1 MTKMR
6 WKSFPHAEKAYDYAG
21 GALDKNW
28 ERLHAGDREP
38 FPSPA
43 TVKTRFA
50 AHPKLKAAG
59 DAETVAETLQDA
71 WRAYHRGDF
80 AAAVELA
87 GKLGPIGA
95 NAAAKAINIYA
106 TYLVD
111 DLAEKTRLFQD
122 AAERAE
128 GLQKLA
134 PDNANAFY
142 LHAQALG
149 RYSQGVSVAKA
160 LAEGLGGKIRHSL
173 ETALKIEPRHADA
186 HIALGAYHA
195 EIVDKIGGMIASLT
209 YGASKEAAIKHF
221 EQAIKLNPG
230 SAIARMEYANAL
242 AMLFGAAKLK
252 QATALYEEAATSK
265 PMDAMERLDVEAAK
279 AELEE

>member
-1 MTKMR
+1 MTKTR
-6 WKSFPHAEKAYDYAG
+6 WKAFPHAAKAYEYAG
-21 GALDKNW
+21 GALEKNW

-38 FPSPA
+38 FPSA
-43 TVKTRFA
+43 DYVKAQFA

-59 DAETVAETLQDA
+59 DAEAVAQSLQDA

-80 AAAVELA
+80 GAAVELG

-95 NAAAKAINIYA
+95 NAAAKATNIYA

-111 DLAEKTRLFQD
+111 DLAEKTGLFQE

-128 GLQKLA
+128 SLQKLA

-142 LHAQALG
+142 FHAQALG
-149 RYSQGVSVAKA
+149 RYSQGVSVVKA
-160 LAEGLGGKIRHSL
+160 LAQGLGGKIRHSL

-186 HIALGAYHA
+186 HIALGTYHA
-195 EIVDKIGGMIASLT
+195 EIVDKIGGMVASLT
-209 YGASKEAAIKHF
+209 YGASKEAAIKNF
-221 EQAIKLNPG
+221 EQALKLNPG
-230 SAIARMEYANAL
+230 SAITRMEYANAL
-242 AMLFGAAKLK
+242 AMLFGSAKLK
-252 QATALYEEAATSK
+252 QATALYEEAAKCK

-279 AELEE
+279 AELE

>member
-1 MTKMR
+1 MTKTR
-6 WKSFPHAEKAYDYAG
+6 WKAFPHAGKAYEYSG
-21 GALDKNW
+21 GGLAKNW
-28 ERLHAGDREP
+28 ERLHVGDREP
-38 FPSPA
+38 FPSA
-43 TVKTRFA
+43 AYVMAQFA
-50 AHPKLKAAG
+50 AHPKLKADG
-59 DAETVAETLQDA
+59 DAEAVAETLQEA

-80 AAAVELA
+80 AGAVELA

-95 NAAAKAINIYA
+95 KAAAKAINIYA

-128 GLQKLA
+128 SLQKLA

-149 RYSQGVSVAKA
+149 RYSQGVSVVQA

-209 YGASKEAAIKHF
+209 YGASKEAAVRHF
-221 EQAIKLNPG
+221 EQALKLNPG

-252 QATALYEEAATSK
+252 QATTLYEEAAKCK

>member
-1 MTKMR
+1 MTKPR
-6 WKSFPHAEKAYDYAG
+6 WKAFPHAAKAYDYS
-21 GALDKNW
+21 GAALEKNW

-38 FPSPA
+38 FPSA
-43 TVKTRFA
+43 AYVKAQRA

-59 DAETVAETLQDA
+59 DADSVAHDLQDA

-80 AAAVELA
+80 GAAVEL
-87 GKLGPIGA
+87 GEKLGPIGA
-95 NAAAKAINIYA
+95 NAAAKAVNIYA

-111 DLAEKTRLFQD
+111 NAAEKTRLFQD
-122 AAERAE
+122 AAQRAE
-128 GLQKLA
+128 SLQKAA

-160 LAEGLGGKIRHSL
+160 LAEGIGGKIRHSL
-173 ETALKIEPRHADA
+173 ETALKLEPRHADA
-186 HIALGAYHA
+186 HIAFGAYHA

-209 YGASKEAAIKHF
+209 YGASKDAAIKHF
-221 EQAIKLNPG
+221 EAALKLNPG
-230 SAIARMEYANAL
+230 SAIAQMEYANAL

-252 QATALYEEAATSK
+252 QATALYEQAATSK

-279 AELEE
+279 AELED

>member
-1 MTKMR
+1 MTKTR
-6 WKSFPHAEKAYDYAG
+6 WKSFPHAAKAYDYAG
-21 GALDKNW
+21 GALEKNW
-28 ERLHAGDREP
+28 GRLHAGDREP
-38 FPSPA
+38 FPDA
-43 TVKTRFA
+43 AYVKAQFA

-59 DAETVAETLQDA
+59 DAEAVAEALQDA

-80 AAAVELA
+80 AAAVELG

-106 TYLVD
+106 TYLAED
-111 DLAEKTRLFQD
+111 AAEKIRLFQD

-160 LAEGLGGKIRHSL
+160 LAAGLGGKIRHSL
-173 ETALKIEPRHADA
+173 ETALQIEPRHADA

-209 YGASKEAAIKHF
+209 YGASKEAAMKHF
-221 EQAIKLNPG
+221 EQAMKLNPG

-242 AMLFGAAKLK
+242 AMLFGSAKLK
-252 QATALYEEAATSK
+252 QATALYEEAAKSK
-265 PMDAMERLDVEAAK
+265 PVDAMERFDVEAAK
-279 AELEE
+279 AELED

>member
-6 WKSFPHAEKAYDYAG
+6 WKAFPHAGKAYEYSG
-21 GALDKNW
+21 GGLEKNW

-38 FPSPA
+38 FPSAA
-43 TVKTRFA
+43 TVKAQFA

-59 DAETVAETLQDA
+59 DAEAVAQGLRDA

-80 AAAVELA
+80 GAAVEL
-87 GKLGPIGA
+87 GEKLGPIGA

-111 DLAEKTRLFQD
+111 DAAEKTRLFQD

-128 GLQKLA
+128 SLQKRA

-149 RYSQGVSVAKA
+149 RYSQGVSVTKA

-209 YGASKEAAIKHF
+209 YGASKEAAVKHF
-221 EQAIKLNPG
+221 EQALKLNPG

-252 QATALYEEAATSK
+252 QATALYEEAAESK
-265 PMDAMERLDVEAAK
+265 PMDAMERLDVETAK

>member
-1 MTKMR
+1 MTKAR
-6 WKSFPHAEKAYDYAG
+6 WKTFPHAAKAYEYSG
-21 GALDKNW
+21 GALEKNW
-28 ERLHAGDREP
+28 ERLHAGDCEP
-38 FPSPA
+38 FPGA
-43 TVKTRFA
+43 DTVRAQFA
-50 AHPKLKAAG
+50 AHPKLKTVG
-59 DAETVAETLQDA
+59 DAEAVAETLQDA

-106 TYLVD
+106 TYLID
-111 DLAEKTRLFQD
+111 DLAEKTRLFQE

-128 GLQKLA
+128 SLQKLA

-142 LHAQALG
+142 FHAQALG
-149 RYSQGVSVAKA
+149 RYSQGVSVTKA
-160 LAEGLGGKIRHSL
+160 LAQGLGGKICHSL

-186 HIALGAYHA
+186 HIALGAYHV

-209 YGASKEAAIKHF
+209 YGASKDAAVKNF

-252 QATALYEEAATSK
+252 QATALYEEAAKCK